1 MSVQVFN
8 HPSKKVLVTGV
19 SGTGKTTLFEKLI
32 RNEKARWKFV
42 FDHQGEFSARFGH
55 KAATDISELCEQT
68 ARAGYVIFDPVK
80 FANEPGTDGERR
92 GLPGAFA
99 FFCDYVFAMSE
110 TLRGRKIIVCDEL
123 QKLVT
128 NTKTPD
134 ELLCILDT
142 GRRYQLDFFAISQA
156 PNLIHNAIRNQ
167 ITEVFSFRQND
178 KNAVQYL
185 ADSGFDENKIR
196 NLERFAYLWR
206 NLATGED
213 NFSGGAT
220 PCADNSGSASGGNA
234 GERGKPQNDS
244 GAAGNQR
251 TDGSLSP
258 GKPTAQDGSG
268 K

>member
-32 RNEKARWKFV
+32 RKEKARWKFV

-55 KAATDISELCEQT
+55 EAATDIPTLCEHT
-68 ARAGYVIFDPVK
+68 GRGGYVIFDPVK
-80 FANEPGTDGERR
+80 FANEAGTDGERR

-99 FFCDYVFAMSE
+99 FFCDFVFAMSE
-110 TLRGRKIIVCDEL
+110 NLRGRKILVCDEL

-167 ITEVFSFRQND
+167 ITEIYSFRQND

-185 ADSGFDENKIR
+185 ADAGFNENEIR
-196 NLERFAYLWR
+196 NLEKFAYLWR

-213 NFSGGAT
+213 NFRQSERT
-220 PCADNSGSASGGNA
+220 PADAPGSANPVA
-234 GERGKPQNDS
+234 VGERGKLESDG
-244 GAAGNQR
+244 GAA
-251 TDGSLSP
+251 
-258 GKPTAQDGSG
+258 
-268 K
+268 

>member
-8 HPSKKVLVTGV
+8 HPSKKILVTGV

-32 RNEKARWKFV
+32 RKEKARWKFV
-42 FDHQGEFSARFGH
+42 FDHQGEFQARFGH
-55 KAATDISELCEQT
+55 KAALDVETLCEQT
-68 ARAGYVIFDPVK
+68 AAGGYVIFDPVK
-80 FANEPGTDGERR
+80 FQNEINPGSGERR

-99 FFCDYVFAMSE
+99 FFCDFVFAMSE
-110 TLRGRKIIVCDEL
+110 NLRGRKILVCDEL

-167 ITEVFSFRQND
+167 ITEIFSFRQND
-178 KNAVQYL
+178 ANAVKYL
-185 ADSGFDENKIR
+185 SDAGFNENQIR

-206 NLATGED
+206 NLTTGED
-213 NFSGGAT
+213 NFGGGAARK
-220 PCADNSGSASGGNA
+220 PDDAGSASGGDT
-234 GERGKPQNDS
+234 GERRKPENDG
-244 GAAGNQR
+244 GAAGNQ
-251 TDGSLSP
+251 
-258 GKPTAQDGSG
+258 
-268 K
+268 